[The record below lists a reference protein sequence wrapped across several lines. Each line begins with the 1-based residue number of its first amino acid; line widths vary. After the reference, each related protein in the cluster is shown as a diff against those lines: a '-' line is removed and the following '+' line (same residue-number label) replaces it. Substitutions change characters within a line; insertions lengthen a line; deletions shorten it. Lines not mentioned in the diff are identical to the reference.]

1 MMSSQQDADPISM
14 LKAKVDSLECAIAMT
29 LGAHNRCSF
38 NCTLKVNKTKLFTA
52 TAPTANLAKKRAAL
66 VALEELQ
73 KSAHLIPNPA
83 KLFRNGRNV
92 ESENLKKL
100 CAGTQNLEKESVEGH
115 ENNKRTIDKTTD
127 LNEKHAGGEAQQ
139 NKGSGHDS
147 NNKTG
152 DANHESK
159 LEDTPIA
166 EVIKVYPSKRQND
179 DNLGLCQKKPKL
191 AEELNCELG
200 KDKESNTD
208 CIALRE
214 KLENVSQE
222 EPIMPDPNLDAS
234 EKLSVAL
241 QDTDNLVDLSDTE
254 DSSIEI
260 LSPEPNAP
268 IELVSD
274 EDESVEEIIND
285 CMIQIL
291 QEPPKQIE
299 AIEAQDIEQNK
310 VEDHKIP
317 DGVGID
323 LSSVDNSN
331 SSEGIQILDDEHDL
345 NKSLPCEDESKDV
358 EVNEMSGNLAMN
370 ESLTSLNTSQVDN
383 NTEAIVTSCL
393 SIPRIEEENSE
404 VIATK
409 RASKWLSKNPFRTR
423 ESSSLG
429 SNTPGNS
436 RMVYVAPMKESTS
449 THWRPMQNSSNKSF
463 HNFKSNRTNNHRISD
478 QPISEIDNM
487 EDSVNRLNK
496 ICPGI
501 RYNLEADMST
511 PDKTFMLMSAT
522 FNKNKYYGHGEN
534 KDQACAD
541 AAKKIL
547 NAYDSI
553 VPQVPGAEFSIGH
566 QSHFKVMPEPY
577 DNNFSDA
584 LPDDIDGQMLMD
596 GRRSNANMCT
606 LTLPQN
612 EADQVEK
619 LILNKYDQLMKN
631 CPKFSKYKSIAGI
644 VMTRNLDFENATVI
658 SVATGTKCIN
668 GLCIDRNGGVL
679 NDTHAEIIARRC
691 LMQYLYTQ
699 LKEHCNPNW
708 GDDNSIFYRNPSG
721 LQYAFA
727 LKSEIAFH
735 LYSST
740 VPCGDAKAYSDRNNY
755 DEYGHLRTKLYG
767 GLTTRSIGNRF
778 FAQSWNDV
786 KYGREPLYIMSCSD
800 KIARWNVLGVQGSLL
815 ATLIEPVYLYSIVLG
830 NKFYTNH
837 MYRAVCGRLE
847 QKIKFL
853 PKPYHLNRP
862 LLASTSVKRFRT
874 IYDIPNVGMNWTMGD
889 GHISL
894 VALPTGLLINNDV
907 SHLSKKS
914 FFSKYLFLLRYLPNI
929 NLSPLLNNYAKAK
942 EKAKDYGIA
951 KQELFD
957 AFQHSGL
964 GCWIKKPPEQNDFT
978 IELRH

>member
-423 ESSSLG
+423 ESSSLDTVVAKSKSKLKSVFKAKNAHKTTKRNNHLPTKSDTIKYFFKNLG
-429 SNTPGNS
+429 SADGCYTVMLAAWNNRKFYGQGRN
-436 RMVYVAPMKESTS
+436 YKQAKLDVAKQIMKYKTDC
-449 THWRPMQNSSNKSF
+449 SNKTVECVYREPRMPR
-463 HNFKSNRTNNHRISD
+463 NFGDYVESLVLHGFAEQTQNY
-478 QPISEIDNM
+478 PE
-487 EDSVNRLNK
+487 V
-496 ICPGI
+496 
-501 RYNLEADMST
+501 AD
-511 PDKTFMLMSAT
+511 
-522 FNKNKYYGHGEN
+522 Y
-534 KDQACAD
+534 
-541 AAKKIL
+541 
-547 NAYDSI
+547 
-553 VPQVPGAEFSIGH
+553 
-566 QSHFKVMPEPY
+566 KV
-577 DNNFSDA
+577 
-584 LPDDIDGQMLMD
+584 L
-596 GRRSNANMCT
+596 
-606 LTLPQN
+606 
-612 EADQVEK
+612 
-619 LILNKYDQLMKN
+619 
-631 CPKFSKYKSIAGI
+631 AGI
-644 VMTRNLDFENATVI
+644 VLTSLSNSQVI
-658 SVATGTKCIN
+658 AIATGTKWVN
-668 GLCIDRNGGVL
+668 GNNLDGNGCNL
-679 NDTHAEIIARRC
+679 NDCHAEVIVRRC
-691 LMQYLYTQ
+691 LVKYLYGQ
-699 LKEHCNPNW
+699 LELHSRPATAPF
-708 GDDNSIFYRNPSG
+708 SIFHRRCDG
-721 LQYAFA
+721 RFA
-727 LKSEIAFH
+727 LKPGYDFH
-735 LYSST
+735 LYISSA
-740 VPCGDAKAYSDRNNY
+740 PCGDARVSTECKNRLGVSDK
-755 DEYGHLRTKLYG
+755 YGKLRLKVSN
-767 GLTTRSIGNRF
+767 TRGNPINTRLK
-778 FAQSWNDV
+778 QTWNDIIN
-786 KYGREPLYIMSCSD
+786 GEPLRIMSCSD
-800 KIARWNVLGVQGSLL
+800 KIARWNVLGVQGALL
-815 ATLIEPVYLYSIVLG
+815 SSLIEPIYLSSIVLG
-830 NKFYTNH
+830 SMFNGNH
-837 MYRAVCGRLE
+837 LFRAVCGRLE
-847 QKIKFL
+847 NTFRIL
-853 PKPYHLNRP
+853 PQPYHLNYP
-862 LLASTSVKRFRT
+862 SLHSVSVQRDPNYNDRT
-874 IYDIPNVGMNWTMGD
+874 PGIGINWTIGD
-889 GHISL
+889 NDIEIISL
-894 VALPTGLLINNDV
+894 PVGRLINNEN
-907 SHLSKKS
+907 SCLC
-914 FFSKYLFLLRYLPNI
+914 KY
-929 NLSPLLNNYAKAK
+929 
-942 EKAKDYGIA
+942 
-951 KQELFD
+951 ELFSRYVHLVEILPGFYNKPIAHIYAQAKLTQAANYCLAKLELFN
-957 AFQHSGL
+957 AFSRSGN
-964 GCWIKKPPEQNDFT
+964 GCWMQKPQGIDNFSLYKT
-978 IELRH
+978 FHG